1 LKRLLSALLAVCLVL
16 VGAGCGNIF
25 VNGAVLNGTSSV
37 SGLVSVVQLT
47 AIIGGNGTTVQVTFV
62 TFLRDGAASTI
73 GFCGDER
80 SRFPVQQTIQANFT
94 PGQTCASIVKIV
106 IT

>member
-1 LKRLLSALLAVCLVL
+1 
-16 VGAGCGNIF
+16 
-25 VNGAVLNGTSSV
+25 
-37 SGLVSVVQLT
+37 
-47 AIIGGNGTTVQVTFV
+47 VQVTFV
-62 TFLRDGAASTI
+62 TFLQDGAATTI

-80 SRFPVQQTIQANFT
+80 SRFPMQQTIQANFT